1 MVEES
6 VSLAVGL
13 QQPAHHARRNQGR
26 RSSWRMDCRR
36 AMTRR
41 PSICSLR
48 EFVRVAREA
57 ATHAWFVTSVRTRRA
72 VEKMDLTAGP
82 NPQWAK
88 GHAGGWQLGPACKLA
103 ARAAVGNGPRGG
115 KVHPGPE
122 MKQSAHVALLSFFFL
137 FFCFL
142 SSSLLG
148 LNLNLNLVSNLV
160 QICYQIILWNEKYK
174 L

>member
-1 MVEES
+1 MSS
-6 VSLAVGL
+6 VKSVGEG
-13 QQPAHHARRNQGR
+13 GR
-26 RSSWRMDCRR
+26 RLTRQVHTPEKERNREREKLTAHWARMAVEKWFKRR
-36 AMTRR
+36 AMPMPLT
-41 PSICSLR
+41 CGVYGA
-48 EFVRVAREA
+48 VR
-57 ATHAWFVTSVRTRRA
+57 S
-72 VEKMDLTAGP
+72 
-82 NPQWAK
+82 
-88 GHAGGWQLGPACKLA
+88 